1 MTSGWFRFLVPREWS
16 GEQALAVVRV
26 LQRAIDAI
34 WSVHG
39 EDIAAELGARGRRHA
54 AWEQVL
60 RQEQDDGDEED
71 IPF

>member
-1 MTSGWFRFLVPREWS
+1 MTSAWFRFLVPREWS

-26 LQRAIDAI
+26 LQAAVDAI

-39 EDIAAELGARGRRHA
+39 EDIAAELPACGHRPA
-54 AWEQVL
+54 AWDQV
-60 RQEQDDGDEED
+60 RPGEQDDGDEDE